1 MSTIAIIGA
10 MDEEVANIASALSDI
25 TVTEEAGVS
34 VTRGTIETNKG
45 TRVNVAATVG
55 GMGTVNIAATTQHL
69 IDADQPDAVIFSGI
83 AGNLNTHLHINDV
96 VLGGT
101 LRYLD
106 TDMRLV
112 GQWKPGT
119 ADQPVEEFHSDD
131 RLIEVADKVLTD
143 LNVHHITGIIATGNY
158 FVDGPKKVEQ
168 VIRETGADA
177 VEMEGAVERQ
187 CRHGLR
193 GIQGIRHFR
202 ICRHCGENRSE
213 YRQAH
218 VSAARPVQ
226 RIDCWT
232 GRLIFRYGESHE
244 SELQGNFRWRTG
256 IAYGNRFRE
265 PLLLKKN
272 DGLSEG

>member
-119 ADQPVEEFHSDD
+119 ADAPVEEFHSDD
-131 RLIEVADKVLTD
+131 RLLEVADEALANAGIT
-143 LNVHHITGIIATGNY
+143 HITGIIASGNY
-158 FVDGPKKVEQ
+158 FVDTPQKAEE
-168 VIRETGADA
+168 VIRLTGADA
-177 VEMEGAVERQ
+177 VEMEGAAVAQ
-187 CRHGLR
+187 
-193 GIQGIRHFR
+193 
-202 ICRHCGENRSE
+202 
-213 YRQAH
+213 
-218 VSAARPVQ
+218 VAARNDVPALVIRALSDNADTDYEVFKEFDISAVSSAFRAREERPMSRVLSVAPVMP
-226 RIDCWT
+226 
-232 GRLIFRYGESHE
+232 
-244 SELQGNFRWRTG
+244 
-256 IAYGNRFRE
+256 APE
-265 PLLLKKN
+265 PV
-272 DGLSEG
+272 GS